1 MKKITRIIKVVL
13 ISLGLTS
20 LLLSVLAF
28 IGSFKYDPD
37 GELLAISLT
46 LFVLA
51 IVLIVIS
58 FFVGNNNK

>member
-1 MKKITRIIKVVL
+1 MKKLARVIKVVF

-20 LLLSVLAF
+20 LLLSALAF

-37 GELLAISLT
+37 GELLAITLT

-51 IVLIVIS
+51 IVLIAIS
-58 FFVGNNNK
+58 FFIGNDNK